1 MTVKVSRTLFLAGI
15 AGLLWAAPL
24 LAADLP
30 APPGAVAT
38 VGDQVLTQ
46 QQLDE
51 LVQGPLMELRLRES
65 MLRMQALD
73 ELIAQTVLGKEATA
87 RGLSVPAL
95 LKAEVEDKAA
105 PSEAD
110 LRAYYEANKDRFSGV
125 AEADALK
132 QIEPGLRQQR
142 QRERQATYL
151 RELRQKNAVRVLI
164 EPLRVAID
172 TKDAPVRGNVEAPVT
187 IVEFSDFQ
195 CPFCA
200 RARPTVNQVRETYK
214 DRVRV
219 LFRNF
224 PLQMH
229 AQAPKAA
236 EAAACAGEQGKFW
249 EMHDRLFASQGKL
262 QVPDLKQHAADLG
275 LKADAFNACLDSGR
289 HANDWQQGITDGARY
304 GVTGTPAFFING
316 RPLMGAQPFQNFAQ
330 VIDDELARIASLP
343 PPPAPPAAA
352 AASAPKSPQAA
363 TPPKPPV
370 PQAPKP

>member
-1 MTVKVSRTLFLAGI
+1 MSVKMSRALFLAGI
-15 AGLLWAAPL
+15 AGLLPAAPL
-24 LAADLP
+24 LAAELP

-46 QQLDE
+46 QQLDD
-51 LVQGPLMELRLRES
+51 LVQGPLMELRLREN

-73 ELIAQTVLGKEATA
+73 ELIAQTVLGKEAAA

-110 LRAYYEANKDRFSGV
+110 LRAYYEANKERFSAV

-151 RELRQKNAVRVLI
+151 RELRQKNGVKVLI

-172 TKDAPVRGNVEAPVT
+172 TKDAPVRGNVDAQVT
-187 IVEFSDFQ
+187 VVEFSDFQ

-200 RARPTVNQVRETYK
+200 RARPTVNQVRETYRDK
-214 DRVRV
+214 VRW

-236 EAAACAGEQGKFW
+236 EAAACAAEQGKFW

-275 LKADAFNACLDSGR
+275 LKAEEFNVCLDSGR
-289 HANDWQQGITDGARY
+289 HANDWQQGITDGSRY

-330 VIDDELARIASLP
+330 VIDDELARMGSLP
-343 PPPAPPAAA
+343 PPPAPPGAPAA
-352 AASAPKSPQAA
+352 APKSSKAA

-370 PQAPKP
+370 PPAPKP